1 MEQRF
6 KEKVASKGLELD
18 DNSVKEDM
26 DWESTF
32 FLRHLPDS
40 NISEIPDL
48 TQQYRSVTYTN
59 MKT

>member
-6 KEKVASKGLELD
+6 KEAVASKGLEGIQ
-18 DNSVKEDM
+18 KDM

-32 FLRHLPDS
+32 FLRHLPNS

-48 TQQYRSVTYTN
+48 SEEYR
-59 MKT
+59 